1 MTKIAIV
8 TLAGAALLALTV
20 TAAYARHGGMGGG
33 WGAGPGPMG
42 RIVRHLDLEDEQ
54 REEIRAIMQ
63 ASRGDARQLREQMG
77 QLRRDISNTIRTS
90 GFDADQV
97 RLMLENR
104 SSLMIDLA
112 MVRIENMAG
121 IYATLTPEQQAKVD
135 ELMEQHQNGWHGKR
149 GGRWHENESEAPPA
163 DL

>member
-8 TLAGAALLALTV
+8 TLVGAALLALTV

-33 WGAGPGPMG
+33 WGGGPGPMG
-42 RIVRHLDLEDEQ
+42 HIVRHLDLEDEQ
-54 REEIRAIMQ
+54 REAIRNIMQ
-63 ASRGDARQLREQMG
+63 ASRKDARELRTQMG
-77 QLRRDISNTIRTS
+77 QLRRDIADTIRTS

-112 MVRIENMAG
+112 MVRIENMAS
-121 IYATLTPEQQAKVD
+121 IYATLTPEQQAQVN
-135 ELMEQHQNGWHGKR
+135 EFMEQGPRGWHGKR
-149 GGRWHENESEAPPA
+149 GRWQDNETNLPPA
-163 DL
+163 D